1 MLNVY
6 APATKRSSG
15 MLILSGRRLL
25 LLRRARDVR
34 NGGLWGL
41 PGGQRDAG
49 EDAYA
54 TASRESHEEVREVPP
69 HLVLSAA
76 AVHRGRKRYNIVACR
91 TGRSARRS
99 WRPNLSPEHDR
110 YRWVKLSWCLD
121 NLGALHP
128 DLRVLLRD
136 RGGKRWLR
144 RLLKTQRPKQLP
156 GGRRSSD
163 AFKRVG

>member
-25 LLRRARDVR
+25 LLRRAPTVK

-49 EDAYA
+49 EAAYA
-54 TASRESHEEVREVPP
+54 TASRESHEEVREMPP
-69 HLVLSAA
+69 HVVLSAA
-76 AVHRGRKRYNIVACR
+76 AVHRGRKRYDIVACR
-91 TGRSARRS
+91 TGGSARRG
-99 WRPNLSPEHDR
+99 WRPVLSAEHDQF
-110 YRWVKLSWCLD
+110 RWVKLAWCLSHVD
-121 NLGALHP
+121 ALHP
-128 DLRVLLRD
+128 DLRSLLKD
-136 RGGKRWLR
+136 RAGRRWLR

-156 GGRRSSD
+156 GGRRATD
-163 AFKRVG
+163 AFERVG